1 MKKTA
6 KNRFAKSITCEIKN
20 WKIADKYN
28 TCSLTSSILVAQV
41 RKSPDV
47 AKTDGVTKTTEQ
59 EVESSGP
66 VAALLV
72 LVFGEVLR
80 EVTFVLLRN
89 THTNIIQL
97 HTVDSI
103 SG

>member
-6 KNRFAKSITCEIKN
+6 KNRFAKSRICETKN
-20 WKIADKYN
+20 WKIPDNA
-28 TCSLTSSILVAQV
+28 CLLTSSILVAQV

-97 HTVDSI
+97 HTVDAI